1 MVKLYKYKSLQ
12 DLYYFIDILLNKRL
26 YAAKYLEL
34 NDPLEGYIGSYCGN
48 DGVYD
53 QRANTRICSLATDYK
68 NILMWSHYADSHKG
82 CCIEL
87 SVTSSSWKKYDV
99 KYVNSLPIVDG
110 NTKVYDLLTTKL
122 KLWEYENE
130 VRYLKELDPEKEM
143 KNKNGRRGNFIQ
155 IKIHKIYLGAK
166 LPQKQEILIRHLV
179 EKIDPNIDVE
189 KVSLSELTI

>member
-1 MVKLYKYKSLQ
+1 
-12 DLYYFIDILLNKRL
+12 
-26 YAAKYLEL
+26 
-34 NDPLEGYIGSYCGN
+34 
-48 DGVYD
+48 
-53 QRANTRICSLATDYK
+53 
-68 NILMWSHYADSHKG
+68 
-82 CCIEL
+82 
-87 SVTSSSWKKYDV
+87 VTSSSWKKYDV
-99 KYVNSLPIVDG
+99 KYVNSLPIVDE